1 MIKKII
7 TIEGMH
13 CGHCAATVEKAIGSL
28 EGITSA
34 KVNLDKNMCV
44 AKTNL
49 DVSDETIKKAVTDC
63 GFAFIDIKT
72 KKSLF

>member
-34 KVNLDKNMCV
+34 KVNLDKKVCV
-44 AKTNL
+44 AKTNTEI
-49 DVSDETIKKAVTDC
+49 SDDLIIKAVTNS
-63 GFAFIDIKT
+63 GFEFVDIKT
-72 KKSLF
+72 KKALF